1 MQLLQFA
8 EPIEKQKV
16 IYFDRRP
23 ESSRPQNNNNHFPK
37 KIFDKNSNKN
47 KTEIGIKKYTTY
59 NKKTN
64 NKNDNF
70 IYSNRNPP
78 IEAKEIRVNSVDN
91 YQGEECDIILL
102 SLVRSNK
109 EYKIGFL
116 KVGKKN

>member
-47 KTEIGIKKYTTY
+47 KTH
-59 NKKTN
+59 
-64 NKNDNF
+64 
-70 IYSNRNPP
+70 
-78 IEAKEIRVNSVDN
+78 
-91 YQGEECDIILL
+91 
-102 SLVRSNK
+102 
-109 EYKIGFL
+109 
-116 KVGKKN
+116 